1 MAELLDDWLADLGGG
16 LATVRDTLAAA
27 ASLLVLQAPLLA
39 TIIAL
44 AYVLG
49 VLPAAG

>member
-27 ASLLVLQAPLLA
+27 AGLLVLQAPLLA
-39 TIIAL
+39 VEFARNKGEGARSAT
-44 AYVLG
+44 
-49 VLPAAG
+49 